1 MPKHHLDEKTRQRM
15 KEAQLRRCRNPAL
28 ADVIEKNICTLLEI
42 RQEFER
48 SKGIQDR
55 AADAITRF
63 SGSMFFVYV
72 HVAWFGLWIALNL
85 GWLGVRPFDPF
96 PFGLLTMVVS
106 LEAIF
111 LSTFVLIS
119 QNRMGAVAD
128 KRADLDVQI
137 DLLAEHEITR
147 ILMLVDAMAKKMG
160 IPDANDSEIEDLARD
175 VKPEEVIQ
183 EMEKR
188 ARERAGAGVSPT

>member
-1 MPKHHLDEKTRQRM
+1 MGKPHLNDETRRRM

-28 ADVIEKNICTLLEI
+28 ADVIERNICTLLEI
-42 RQEFER
+42 RQEFEA
-48 SKGIQDR
+48 SKGRQDR
-55 AADAITRF
+55 IADAITRF
-63 SGSMFFVYV
+63 SGSMLFAYL
-72 HVAWFGLWIALNL
+72 HVVWFGLWIVINL
-85 GWLGVRPFDPF
+85 GWLGLKPFDPF

-119 QNRMGAVAD
+119 QNRMGVVAD

-147 ILMLVDAMAKKMG
+147 ILSLVDAMAKRMG
-160 IPDANDSEIEDLARD
+160 IEDGQDAEIKDLERD
-175 VKPEEVIQ
+175 VKPEEVIR
-183 EMEKR
+183 EMEER
-188 ARERAGAGVSPT
+188 AQERAGSGVPPK

>member
-28 ADVIEKNICTLLEI
+28 ADVLEKNICTLLEI

>member
-42 RQEFER
+42 REEFER

>member
-1 MPKHHLDEKTRQRM
+1 M

>member
-1 MPKHHLDEKTRQRM
+1 MGRRHLSDSARRRM
-15 KEAQLRRCRNPAL
+15 KEAQLRRCQNPAL
-28 ADVIEKNICTLLEI
+28 ADIIEKNICTLLEI
-42 RQEFER
+42 REEYEQSR
-48 SKGIQDR
+48 GIQDR
-55 AADAITRF
+55 IADVITRF
-63 SGSMFFVYV
+63 SGSMWFVYL

-111 LSTFVLIS
+111 LATFVLIS
-119 QNRMGAVAD
+119 QNRMGVVAD

-137 DLLAEHEITR
+137 NLLAEHEITR
-147 ILMLVDAMAKKMG
+147 ILMLVDAVAKRMG
-160 IPDANDSEIEDLARD
+160 IQDANDPEIMQLARD
-175 VKPEEVIQ
+175 VQPEEVIQ

-188 ARERAGAGVSPT
+188 AQERAEVGVSPT